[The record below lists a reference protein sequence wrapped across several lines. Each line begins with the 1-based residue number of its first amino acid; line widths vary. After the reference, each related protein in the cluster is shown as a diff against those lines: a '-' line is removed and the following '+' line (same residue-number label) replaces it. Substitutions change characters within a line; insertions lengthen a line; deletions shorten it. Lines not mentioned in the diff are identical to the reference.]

1 MSSCE
6 LPSPVKLIHSEFRF
20 DTPHN
25 GEEYRIVA
33 VDLAPNDFV
42 AIATKAADSDTA
54 TTEISFRLAD
64 AQFFAQR
71 ILAGDMEAARRP
83 GMSRLLAAALIVC
96 LKILIAQGL
105 IAPEKA
111 KPKDGEGEDA

>member
-6 LPSPVKLIHSEFRF
+6 LPSPVKQIHSEYRF

-33 VDLAPNDFV
+33 VDFGPSDIV
-42 AIATKAADSDTA
+42 AIATRAADSDKA

-71 ILAGDMEAARRP
+71 ILAGDMGAARRP

-105 IAPEKA
+105 ILPGGPE
-111 KPKDGEGEDA
+111 PEDGEGEDA